1 MANGSLVASSGIWNG
16 TPEWGPLHV
25 HTSFEVFPSG
35 SSWCML
41 MGKPLLEQIKAFQ
54 DYRLDS
60 ITVHTNNK
68 SHQFHNF
75 SSFRP
80 LPSPSLPTAISFPD
94 VAQFAPPPGNQDP
107 PDTSSALVT
116 SPDQTHDVAVIE
128 APELLIGDV
137 FAHQTVNV
145 DHNIFTRLTEKG
157 PFYPPHIQKIVDSIV
172 VGSLEPHELQEVH
185 DLVAEFADIF
195 ALSVKEVKPVTHIK
209 YQLDIPPNA
218 ALLVKVNQ
226 QSLTMAQKE
235 FYFPHLMEFIEASV
249 LKPIHVCKV
258 KAAHPTV
265 LAQKAQKA
273 PGLTIEE
280 IYQEINEQ
288 CITLGEK
295 PDLLQYKVVDLF
307 FPLYIYRP

>member
-16 TPEWGPLHV
+16 TLEWGPLHI
-25 HTSFEVFPSG
+25 HTSFKVFPSG
-35 SSWCML
+35 SAWCML
-41 MGKPLLEQIKAFQ
+41 MGKPLLKQIKAFQ

-60 ITVHTNNK
+60 IMVHVNDK

-94 VAQFAPPPGNQDP
+94 VAQFTPPPGNRNP

-116 SPDQTHDVAVIE
+116 SPDQTRDVAVIE
-128 APELLIGDV
+128 APELLISDV
-137 FAHQTVNV
+137 FALQTVDV

-185 DLVAEFADIF
+185 DLMAEFTDVF

-209 YQLDIPPNA
+209 YRLDIPPNA

-226 QSLTMAQKE
+226 RSLTMAQKE
-235 FYFPHLMEFIEASV
+235 FYFPCLMEFVEAGV
-249 LKPIHVCKV
+249 LKPIHISKV
-258 KAAHPTV
+258 KAAHPMV
-265 LAQKAQKA
+265 LAQKAHEVL
-273 PGLTIEE
+273 GLMIEE

-295 PDLLQYKVVDLF
+295 PD
-307 FPLYIYRP
+307 PSIP